1 MTAVKIC
8 FFIAPIGEEGS
19 EDRDRSDQVRDYIVR
34 PIAEKFGYQVIRADE
49 ISKSGIITSQVI
61 EYLFESPLVV
71 AYLATGNPNVFYELA
86 LRHAVR
92 KPFVQVIEEGQ
103 KIPFDVSAL
112 RTIQLKY
119 GDFRS
124 LAECKSELSKQ
135 IESLEKNPNEVDSP
149 VSQAIDVKAL
159 RDSNKPIEQGLAR
172 VMEMIEAL
180 RGQIAATRPAMPQ
193 INMPQIGLIPRSA
206 ADAMHLVDA
215 AVIQPINLSALV
227 NPSFLTKAL
236 AESRRVLAEGSAV
249 PKVPDASVK
258 PTPMNPTK
266 KGQK

>member
-1 MTAVKIC
+1 MTATKIC

-19 EDRDRSDQVRDYIVR
+19 QDRVRSDQVRDYIVK
-34 PIAEKFGYQVIRADE
+34 PIGEKFGYHVIRADE

-119 GDFRS
+119 GDYRS
-124 LAECKSELSKQ
+124 LEECKSELYKQ
-135 IESLEKNPNEVDSP
+135 IESLEKNPAEVDSP

-159 RDSNKPIEQGLAR
+159 RDSNKPIEQGLAK
-172 VMEMIEAL
+172 VIEMVEGL
-180 RGQIAATRPAMPQ
+180 RGEIAAMNPVP
-193 INMPQIGLIPRSA
+193 SA
-206 ADAMHLVDA
+206 ANFISPSIYDPNRYSGLPANQFLRMPSVTSVSIFPN
-215 AVIQPINLSALV
+215 VIPQPLEM
-227 NPSFLTKAL
+227 PKAPDG
-236 AESRRVLAEGSAV
+236 AGETRTNEPPKGGS
-249 PKVPDASVK
+249 
-258 PTPMNPTK
+258 
-266 KGQK
+266 

>member
-1 MTAVKIC
+1 MPTEKVC

-19 EDRDRSDQVRDYIVR
+19 ENRDQSDQVRDYIVK
-34 PIAEKFGYQVIRADE
+34 PVAEKFGYKVIRADE

-92 KPFVQVIEEGQ
+92 KPFVQVIDEGQ

-119 GDFRS
+119 GDYRS
-124 LAECKSELSKQ
+124 LEGCKSELTKQ
-135 IESLEKNPNEVDSP
+135 IESLERNPDDVDSP

-159 RDSNKPIEQGLAR
+159 KGSNKPI
-172 VMEMIEAL
+172 
-180 RGQIAATRPAMPQ
+180 
-193 INMPQIGLIPRSA
+193 
-206 ADAMHLVDA
+206 
-215 AVIQPINLSALV
+215 
-227 NPSFLTKAL
+227 
-236 AESRRVLAEGSAV
+236 
-249 PKVPDASVK
+249 
-258 PTPMNPTK
+258 
-266 KGQK
+266 

>member
-1 MTAVKIC
+1 MTSAKIC

-19 EDRDRSDQVRDYIVR
+19 QDRDRSDQVRDYVVR
-34 PIAEKFGYQVIRADE
+34 PIAERLGYKVIRADE

-61 EYLFESPLVV
+61 EFLFESPLVV

-92 KPFVQVIEEGQ
+92 KPFVQIIEEGQ

-119 GDFRS
+119 GDYRS
-124 LAECKSELSKQ
+124 LEVCKAELSRQ
-135 IESLEKNPNEVDSP
+135 IESLEKNPDEVDSP

-172 VMEMIEAL
+172 VMEMVEAL
-180 RGQIAATRPAMPQ
+180 RGEIAEARPAMPQ
-193 INMPQIGLIPRSA
+193 IGMPQISFLPQSF
-206 ADAMHLVDA
+206 ADSMHLVDA
-215 AVIQPINLSALV
+215 AVIQPINLSALADPTFMATAV
-227 NPSFLTKAL
+227 NAAQGTPKAL
-236 AESRRVLAEGSAV
+236 
-249 PKVPDASVK
+249 DAPVK
-258 PTPMNPTK
+258 EQSMNPTQ
-266 KGQK
+266 KGRK

>member
-1 MTAVKIC
+1 MTATKIC

-19 EDRDRSDQVRDYIVR
+19 QDRDRSDQVRDYIVK
-34 PIAEKFGYQVIRADE
+34 PIGEKFGYHVIRADE

-119 GDFRS
+119 GDYRS
-124 LAECKSELSKQ
+124 LEECKSELYKQ
-135 IESLEKNPNEVDSP
+135 IESLEKNPDEVDSP

-159 RDSNKPIEQGLAR
+159 RDSNKPIEQSLAR
-172 VMEMIEAL
+172 LMEMVEAL
-180 RGQIAATRPAMPQ
+180 RGETAAARPITAQYSFSP
-193 INMPQIGLIPRSA
+193 IPDSILRANAPVGQSFTLSN
-206 ADAMHLVDA
+206 LVDPTFMERATA
-215 AVIQPINLSALV
+215 AAAGKL
-227 NPSFLTKAL
+227 
-236 AESRRVLAEGSAV
+236 
-249 PKVPDASVK
+249 KVPDVPGLHP
-258 PTPMNPTK
+258 PTNPTK

>member
-1 MTAVKIC
+1 
-8 FFIAPIGEEGS
+8 
-19 EDRDRSDQVRDYIVR
+19 
-34 PIAEKFGYQVIRADE
+34 
-49 ISKSGIITSQVI
+49 VI

-119 GDFRS
+119 GDYRS
-124 LAECKSELSKQ
+124 LEGCKSELSKQ
-135 IESLEKNPNEVDSP
+135 IESLEKNPGEVDSP
-149 VSQAIDVKAL
+149 VSQAIDMKAL
-159 RDSNKPIEQGLAR
+159 RDSNKPIEQALAR
-172 VMEMIEAL
+172 VMEMVEAL
-180 RGQIAATRPAMPQ
+180 RSEIAQAKPAVPQ
-193 INMPQIGLIPRSA
+193 IRTPLLNFSPTSIG
-206 ADAMHLVDA
+206 DAMHNVDA
-215 AVIQPINLSALV
+215 AIIQPINLSAFA

-236 AESRRVLAEGSAV
+236 AESRRVFAESSAV
-249 PKVPDASVK
+249 PKVSDAPVK